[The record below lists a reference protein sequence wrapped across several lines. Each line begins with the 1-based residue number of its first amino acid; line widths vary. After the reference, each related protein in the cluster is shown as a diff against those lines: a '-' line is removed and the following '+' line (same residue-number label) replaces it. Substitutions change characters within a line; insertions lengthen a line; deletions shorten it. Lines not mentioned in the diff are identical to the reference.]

1 MANLTHVIP
10 QPRPHPARE
19 RDLVQIDEGAAANLR
34 YIRSTME
41 AAHTFTTVPG
51 NGCIAMGLLALLA
64 ASLEAFTPL
73 AAHWLAL
80 WVSAATLA
88 CTTALVLVVRKAR
101 DQDLSLKHA
110 VARRF
115 FMTLAPAFVAGA
127 ILTAVLVDEVPRAT
141 IAGLWLLL
149 YGTGVAASGVFAIRV
164 VWGAGVA
171 FMLLGAA
178 TFLLPAPLAPA
189 MLALGFG
196 GIHIVLGEIVR
207 RRHGG

>member
-1 MANLTHVIP
+1 VIP
-10 QPRPHPARE
+10 RPQSQSQSQSVRRRE
-19 RDLVQIDEGAAANLR
+19 PIAIDQGAAANLR

-51 NGCIAMGLLALLA
+51 NGCIAMGLLALVA

-73 AAHWLAL
+73 GAHWLAL
-80 WVSAATLA
+80 WVGAATLA
-88 CTTALVLVVRKAR
+88 CTTALVLIVRKAR
-101 DQDLSLKHA
+101 SQDLNLKHA

-115 FMTLAPAFVAGA
+115 FMTLVPAFVAGA

-149 YGTGVAASGVFAIRV
+149 YGAGVAASGVFAVRV
-164 VWGAGVA
+164 VWGAGLA

-178 TFLLPAPLAPA
+178 TFLLPASLAPA

-196 GIHIVLGEIVR
+196 GIHLVLGEIVR